1 MRTYTF
7 DLHTHLLEKN
17 QRPEKIWLRAGEVG
31 LDGIAITEHADV
43 GAAEA
48 YSRLRECKP
57 RGMLLIPGI
66 EINTGK
72 GHVLAYSKSPE
83 IYEIAEFLEEKVPL
97 EQVMKIAKEEK
108 ILLSI
113 SHPWGFNYDSA
124 GFLLG
129 DEEVG
134 KLVRKGGIGVEM
146 YNGIVGQ
153 VQDFVAGSG
162 LIKRPRN
169 FFDFLSK
176 NRVTKKV
183 GLYKVGNKVVEKIDE
198 KSEALFE
205 RAMKTMELADMAD
218 FITAGSDAHIAER
231 VGSGVIKINS
241 GEEMDNARFLKEI
254 AAKENVIWAGPLV
267 REAGKD
273 EFESVQGP
281 ITRKE
286 MLEGLKYIT
295 TKAVGKA
302 KVGKAIRGT
311 LGRVKARERLGNAKT
326 RIGNA
331 NVRERISKTI
341 KKVRNGKD

>member
-1 MRTYTF
+1 MGTYTF
-7 DLHTHLLEKN
+7 DLHTHLLEKK
-17 QRPEKIWLRAGEVG
+17 QRPEKLWLRAEEVG

-48 YSRLRECKP
+48 YSRMRECKP

-66 EINTGK
+66 EINSDM
-72 GHVLAYSKSPE
+72 GHVLAYSESPE
-83 IYEIAEFLEEKVPL
+83 IYEIAELLEEKVPL
-97 EQVMKIAKEEK
+97 ERLLEISGEEN

-113 SHPWGFNYDSA
+113 SHPWGFNYDSF
-124 GFLLG
+124 GFLMG
-129 DEEVG
+129 DEDLG
-134 KLVRKGGIGVEM
+134 RLVRKGGIGVEM

-169 FFDFLSK
+169 FFEFLGN

-198 KSEALFE
+198 KSGALFE
-205 RAMKTMELADMAD
+205 RAVKTMELADMAD

-241 GEEMDNARFLKEI
+241 RREMDNRKMLKEL

-267 REAGKD
+267 KESGKN

-295 TKAVGKA
+295 TSAVGKA
-302 KVGKAIRGT
+302 KVGKRIKGT
-311 LGRVKARERLGNAKT
+311 LGRAKVRERLGNAKS
-326 RIGNA
+326 RIRNA
-331 NVRERISKTI
+331 NVRERISRTF
-341 KKVRNGKD
+341 KKAGRKKG